1 MLTSEFLYEIPSKS
15 WWSHCWVLYYQSRNI
30 QIILQKQMPFCHSC
44 VFPILFKF
52 PKDQLQDNSLWLSHV
67 TLFKGESWPPNKC
80 FVDHLWGPDDGD
92 GTWKIEVQRRF
103 CWWNLQKFNLVVV
116 FNISFDVHPYLGM
129 IFDLTKNLSD
139 GLKPPTMIV

>member
-1 MLTSEFLYEIPSKS
+1 MKSLRKADEAIVEYCITKAEISKS
-15 WWSHCWVLYYQSRNI
+15 SFKN
-30 QIILQKQMPFCHSC
+30 KCHSAIL
-44 VFPILFKF
+44 VYFPYFLSFQKTSSRI
-52 PKDQLQDNSLWLSHV
+52 PGNSLWLSHV